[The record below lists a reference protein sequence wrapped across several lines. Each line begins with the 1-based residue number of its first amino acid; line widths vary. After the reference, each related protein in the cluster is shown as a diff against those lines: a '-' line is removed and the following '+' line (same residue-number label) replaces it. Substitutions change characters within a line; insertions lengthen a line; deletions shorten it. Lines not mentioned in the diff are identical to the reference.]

1 MQEDTFLNPYR
12 QAWQQDNEAMEKSLA
27 NISLQTLHD
36 NIARLQ
42 QRRRRRTLWLT
53 LSAAASLALLV
64 GIGLHLMTPTAVEGG
79 TTLVAQN
86 KPLKEVATPT
96 QDAAPI
102 VPPIPT
108 AATHT
113 TLSHKKATTTLE
125 ATTTPALP
133 DIAMTRPDSM
143 TLPSTLSEPL
153 PNLTTPNDTKEPT
166 THIIMTHRLVAM
178 GPDNLSTNHTTVTE
192 TQQLVKI
199 EEPLRN
205 TFHEAIVEPL
215 LALMTNNL
223 SD

>member
-102 VPPIPT
+102 VPP
-108 AATHT
+108 H
-113 TLSHKKATTTLE
+113 SHRSHSHH
-125 ATTTPALP
+125 P
-133 DIAMTRPDSM
+133 IA
-143 TLPSTLSEPL
+143 
-153 PNLTTPNDTKEPT
+153 
-166 THIIMTHRLVAM
+166 
-178 GPDNLSTNHTTVTE
+178 
-192 TQQLVKI
+192 
-199 EEPLRN
+199 
-205 TFHEAIVEPL
+205 
-215 LALMTNNL
+215 
-223 SD
+223 